1 MGSSQSAPVLPL
13 NKRDGSTPG
22 AVAARAFYPVP
33 TMKTRGFQIVLAVV
47 LGAFAGTAW
56 GSGQDGQPD
65 LGGDLEIRVATFNI
79 EDVGTTDLL
88 VNDQPRVQ
96 RLAEV
101 LQRLR
106 PTVVLINEIAFD
118 EHGVPGVPLDEPE
131 GSNGRRF
138 AEHYLRVSQGEGLEP
153 LRYRAIMLPS
163 NTGRAS
169 GFDLD
174 NSGEAVTTYPRP
186 GRSGL
191 DGSPAAQTADGRAYG
206 NDCWGFGTYPGQY
219 GMALLVDERLDVLDE
234 EIRSF
239 RLLPWSAMPD
249 AMRPVKEDGTPWYDE
264 AEWAAM
270 RLSSKSHWDVPIRMP
285 NGTVVHFLCSHP
297 TPPAFDGPE
306 GRNKARNHD
315 EIRFWDDYLMD
326 RGWIA
331 DDAGVEGGLERGRLF
346 VILGDL
352 NADPQK
358 GNDVGEPMQRLMS
371 NGRVQRVN
379 APEQEPL
386 VEGLSPTDTAGFGLR
401 VDYVIPSKGLGVLR
415 SGVWALEPASR
426 EGNAGFPSD
435 HFPVWAELTVPG
447 R

>member
-1 MGSSQSAPVLPL
+1 MCCGTGALRWFWVAWVAVL
-13 NKRDGSTPG
+13 
-22 AVAARAFYPVP
+22 VALVAS
-33 TMKTRGFQIVLAVV
+33 
-47 LGAFAGTAW
+47 AW
-56 GSGQDGQPD
+56 GHPGSGVADGD
-65 LGGDLEIRVATFNI
+65 GLAIRVATFNI

-88 VNDQPRVQ
+88 VADQPRVQ

-138 AEHYLRVSQGEGLEP
+138 AERYLAVSQGPGLEP
-153 LRYRAIMLPS
+153 LRYRAIMLAS

-174 NSGEAVTTYPRP
+174 NSGEAVRTYPVPRA
-186 GRSGL
+186 SL
-191 DGSPAAQTADGRAYG
+191 ADGSAPPQTAEGRAYG

-219 GMALLVDERLDVLDE
+219 GMALLVDERLEILEE

-249 AMRPVKEDGTPWYDE
+249 AMRPMREDGSAWYSEE
-264 AEWAAM
+264 AWAAM
-270 RLSSKSHWDVPIRMP
+270 RLSSKSHWDMPVRMP

-315 EIRFWDDYLMD
+315 EIRLWDEYLMD

-331 DDAGVEGGLERGRLF
+331 DDAGVAGGLERGRLF
-346 VILGDL
+346 VLLGDL
-352 NADPQK
+352 NADPEK
-358 GNDVGEPMQRLMS
+358 GNDVGEPMQRLLS
-371 NGRVQRVN
+371 NGRVQRTP
-379 APEQEPL
+379 APVQ
-386 VEGLSPTDTAGFGLR
+386 SSDAAGF
-401 VDYVIPSKGLGVLR
+401 
-415 SGVWALEPASR
+415 
-426 EGNAGFPSD
+426 
-435 HFPVWAELTVPG
+435 
-447 R
+447 